1 MTADSGG
8 FRYRHRD
15 GMLSAVAAGFFLILV
30 GALFVTNPDLPNKL
44 INFFNNFE
52 LQQISNSN
60 VYLPAP
66 KDPETF
72 LLVYRTVEQFCLIW
86 AVFLVAMLGARFILG
101 SSARRKAD
109 GLGDIVFWFGA
120 AYLVQTYLVQ
130 TWLLDVTKWFEFW
143 ALIIVLIGASMVV
156 RGLSLVAAWQLRRKK
171 N

>member
-1 MTADSGG
+1 MTANSGG
-8 FRYRHRD
+8 FRHRHRD

-30 GALFVTNPDLPNKL
+30 GTLFVTNPDLPNKL

-52 LQQISNSN
+52 LKQISNSN

-66 KDPETF
+66 KDPGTF

-109 GLGDIVFWFGA
+109 GLGDVVFWFGA
-120 AYLVQTYLVQ
+120 AYLVQT
-130 TWLLDVTKWFEFW
+130 WLLNVTKWFEFW

-156 RGLSLVAAWQLRRKK
+156 RGLSLVAAWQLHRKK